1 MDKIES
7 KALKV
12 GVLVNLVM
20 AIAGWITYSLTNSDA
35 MLLDG
40 NFSFIATLSLV
51 AAVMIVVVRHNKS
64 EIYPFGNYFYESF
77 FVFFKGILIL
87 GITIGALFQNT
98 IKIIDY
104 FNGEEV
110 SKIVAGPII
119 YYVILMTIL
128 CFGVAYYFGRKNK
141 AIGNKSSILDVE
153 RKGAI
158 LDGFLSMAVGL
169 ALYLTTLI
177 DEESKLNFLLYV
189 GDATI
194 VVLMCLFLM
203 KMPLGVI
210 KGAFRE
216 LGGGVVENDLV
227 KRNIQSKIE
236 EYLPSEYQIKHDYI
250 TKLGSSYLIVIYL
263 SSKADT
269 ISVKHVE
276 AYRKILYENLKADLN
291 TVNIEV
297 VLDNEAP

>member
-7 KALKV
+7 TALKV
-12 GVLVNLVM
+12 GVAVNIVM
-20 AIAGWITYSLTNSDA
+20 AVAGWITYSLTNSDA

-40 NFSFIATLSLV
+40 NFSFIAALSLI
-51 AAVMIVVVRHNKS
+51 AAVGIIAVRHNKS
-64 EIYPFGNYFYESF
+64 ETYPFGNYFYESF

-87 GITIGALFQNT
+87 GITISALFQNT
-98 IKIIDY
+98 IKIINF
-104 FNGEEV
+104 FNGQEV
-110 SKIVAGPII
+110 QRIVSGPII
-119 YYVILMTIL
+119 YYIILMTIL
-128 CFGVAYYFGRKNK
+128 CFGVAYFFKRKNK
-141 AIGNKSSILDVE
+141 ELGNRSSILDVE

-169 ALYLTTLI
+169 ALYLTTMV

-189 GDATI
+189 GDAFI

-216 LGGGVVENDLV
+216 LGGGVVADDLV
-227 KRNIQSKIE
+227 KGNIQAKIKKL
-236 EYLPSEYQIKHDYI
+236 LPVNYKIKQDYI
-250 TKLGSSYLIVIYL
+250 TKLGSSYLVVIYL
-263 SSKADT
+263 YSKSDT
-269 ISVKHVE
+269 VSVKHLE
-276 AYRKILYENLKADLN
+276 AYRKGLYDSLKQDLN

-297 VLDNEAP
+297 VLDNE